1 LLFESNDLFSWFHD
15 KISAISQENSLG
27 KSWQVSLIMEVCGIE
42 LQKLL
47 EMHINIAQQ
56 NVSIPKDATSIV
68 AIVLFHS
75 KLVL

>member
-1 LLFESNDLFSWFHD
+1 
-15 KISAISQENSLG
+15 
-27 KSWQVSLIMEVCGIE
+27 MEVCGIE